1 VRFTHTFVDR
11 PVLASVLSILIVILG
26 GISYLSLPIAQY
38 PEISP
43 PSIQVT
49 AVYPGANA
57 QTVAQTVATPIEQE
71 INGVSDML
79 YMRSENTGDGRMSLT
94 VTFKVG
100 TDLDQAQFLVQ
111 NRVSIVEP
119 QLPEAVQRLGVTVQK
134 ASPDLLLVAHILSPD
149 GSHDNLYISNYAR
162 SQIVDELA
170 RLEGVGKITIFGERA
185 YSMRVWLDPQRI
197 AALNM
202 TAREVVNAL
211 RANNVQVAAGVLNEQ
226 PISRPGAFQLS
237 IETQGRMLEPEEF
250 AAIIVKRG
258 ENGRLVRLR
267 DVARVELAAQDYL
280 NIGYL
285 DRNSALP
292 IGVFQSPGSN
302 ALETAKNVLSKLEE
316 MSDSFP
322 SGIEY
327 TVVYNPTEFI
337 SESIDE
343 VYRTIVEAV
352 ILVILVV
359 LVFLQSLRSAIIP
372 VIAIPISL
380 IGTFTVLAMLGY
392 SLNSLSLFGLI
403 LAIGIVVDDAIVVVE
418 NVERYLKQGM
428 SARDAAHKTMDE
440 VGVALIAISGVLI
453 AVFVPTAFVTGISG
467 QFYAQFAVT
476 IATAT
481 FVSALVSLTLS
492 PALCAVL
499 LKPHNKSFQQYGFG
513 GMIGLPFRKF
523 AVMFNSIFER
533 ASANYAALTRRL
545 IRFSLLMLLIYAVL
559 AGLAAERLVSTP
571 RGFIPQLDQGY
582 LIAVIQLPPGS
593 ALDRTDKVV
602 RRASEILLGT
612 NGVEATVAFAGFDA
626 ATFTNASN
634 AGAIFFTMKPFAE
647 RTSESDYAIDILP
660 RAFSALNTIKEAQVF
675 VVAPPPVR
683 GVGTGGGWKLYVQDR
698 RSRGVDALEAAT
710 NELAT
715 AANASPNL
723 SQVFTLFNSST
734 PKIYADI
741 DRVKA
746 EMLNVPVDRLLETL
760 EINLGSAYVND
771 FNFLG
776 RTYHVTAQ
784 VDEQFRD
791 EPNDILELKVRSTT
805 GAMVPFG
812 TIAELK
818 QITGPNRVSRYNL
831 YDAADLQGGT
841 MPGLSTGEAIT
852 VVETL
857 AAQVLPEGFSIEWTE
872 LALQEKLVGNTA
884 IFVFTLAVVCV
895 FLLLAALYES
905 WLLPLAIIMIVPMCL
920 LAAIAGI
927 NLKGMDNNILV
938 QVGLIV
944 LIGLAA
950 KNAILIVEFAR
961 QAEANGATRVEAA
974 VSAAQTRLRPILM
987 TSFAFILGV
996 VPLLI
1001 ATGAG
1006 AEMRQALGTAV
1017 FFGML
1022 GMTFFG
1028 LIFTPIFYV
1037 VCRRFSNQ

>member
-1 VRFTHTFVDR
+1 MRFTHTFVDR